1 LLLVV
6 DFIAMRILSVV
17 LLAVLVSSL
26 LRPTYGETYEEAV
39 RKMAENGLREWASHP
54 TIVGSVRAQNQNNRG
69 MSPEQIA
76 TLDRRWRSEVASP
89 SKPMVQALMANVL
102 SSFLSLKKRRSNGL
116 ITEIIVMDEHGL
128 NAGLSDMT
136 TDYWQGDE
144 DKWRKTYLEGPG
156 SIHISRIMRDEST
169 GHLQSQ
175 LSLPVV
181 DPDSGKAIGAVTIG
195 IDISTL
201 FLQKRT
207 GRQTRPGQASP

>member
-1 LLLVV
+1 
-6 DFIAMRILSVV
+6 MRILSVV
-17 LLAVLVSSL
+17 LVAFLASSL
-26 LRPTYGETYEEAV
+26 LRPAGGETYEAV
-39 RKMAENGLREWASHP
+39 MRRMAENGLREWASHP
-54 TIVGSVRAQNQNNRG
+54 TIVGAVRAQNQNNRG
-69 MSPEQIA
+69 MSAERIA
-76 TLDRRWRSEVASP
+76 ALDRRWRSEIASP

-102 SSFLSLKKRRSNGL
+102 SSFLNLKKRRSNGL
-116 ITEIIVMDEHGL
+116 ITEIIVMDKYGL

-156 SIHISRIMRDEST
+156 SIHISGIMRDEST

-195 IDISTL
+195 IDMSTL
-201 FLQKRT
+201 FLP
-207 GRQTRPGQASP
+207 GRSGRPASPGRASP